1 MSSTNVRIP
10 ERMLPLSALA
20 GAVQVVSG
28 PVLRLDGEG
37 DAARPKENAAFP
49 GRQAYRLT
57 VEVVAGQRT
66 KTLPDGSEASVYDL
80 RTETVT
86 VWTDSGAPAC
96 QPGDY
101 VVLRGLMAG
110 AMERGWYLWAL
121 AVEKLEAKR

>member
-10 ERMLPLSALA
+10 ERMLPVSALA

-37 DAARPKENAAFP
+37 ETATPKASPHFP

-57 VEVVAGQRT
+57 VEIVAGQRT
-66 KTLPDGSEASVYDL
+66 KTLPDGSETRVYDL
-80 RTETVT
+80 RSEAVT
-86 VWTDSGAPAC
+86 VWTDGGAPEC

-101 VVLRGLMAG
+101 VQLRGVMAG
-110 AMERGWYLWAL
+110 AMDRGFYIWAL
-121 AVEKLEAKR
+121 GVERLEAQK